1 MKGHTGIRFMKNT
14 FMQNTMMKKTG
25 LVLIA
30 TLFSLS
36 AVQVSLADGTPPS
49 GCIGIA
55 IELTPAGEVLIDKV
69 LDGTPAQGSG
79 LQAGDIVE
87 AVQPLPGSLMVSLQ
101 GFNLNQAVDLMR
113 GTVGTEE
120 SLLVKRDDQ
129 EFTVTMVRSVIN
141 NS

>member
-1 MKGHTGIRFMKNT
+1 MFKKM
-14 FMQNTMMKKTG
+14 MMKKSV

-36 AVQVSLADGTPPS
+36 SVNASVDSVAPDYEGSLPT

-55 IELTPAGEVLIDKV
+55 IELTPVGGVLIDKV
-69 LDGTPAQGSG
+69 LDGDPAQAAG
-79 LQAGDIVE
+79 LQAGDIVV
-87 AVQPLPGSLMVSLQ
+87 AVQPLPGSLMVSLE
-101 GFNLNQAVDLMR
+101 GFSLNEAVDMMR

-120 SLLVKRDDQ
+120 SLLVKRGDQ
-129 EFTVTMVRSVIN
+129 EFTVTMVRAVIN

>member
-1 MKGHTGIRFMKNT
+1 MKGNIGFPFMKNT
-14 FMQNTMMKKTG
+14 MRNTIAG

-30 TLFSLS
+30 MLFSLS
-36 AVQVSLADGTPPS
+36 SVQASFADGTPPS

-55 IELTPAGEVLIDKV
+55 VELTPAGAVLIDKV

-101 GFNLNQAVDLMR
+101 GFSLEQAVDLMR

-120 SLLVKRDDQ
+120 
-129 EFTVTMVRSVIN
+129 
-141 NS
+141 